1 MDSSVFRQAAM
12 NEKKSSEI
20 RRRFRTEKNTITN
33 IQGCYVNQNEEIIIL
48 TRAES
53 CKKGNGIV
61 SFAAEDR
68 NTWGKMFNEIH
79 QYFYTGY

>member
-1 MDSSVFRQAAM
+1 MES
-12 NEKKSSEI
+12 
-20 RRRFRTEKNTITN
+20 T
-33 IQGCYVNQNEEIIIL
+33 GCYEREKEFIDPPPFSAGKEYYHQYPGMLCQSKRRIIIL

-53 CKKGNGIV
+53 CMKGNGIV